1 MGLGETYVT
10 NYTVFVICTGLK
22 YFGEENVPV
31 FITFL
36 LFYRHNMPIL
46 AVNSLVSSLNQ
57 LSKSIEVMVQCC
69 KKDSTQENPVSA
81 Q

>member
-1 MGLGETYVT
+1 MAMVGARFCGFCGRDFYVT
-10 NYTVFVICTGLK
+10 NYTAVVICTGLE

-46 AVNSLVSSLNQ
+46 
-57 LSKSIEVMVQCC
+57 
-69 KKDSTQENPVSA
+69 
-81 Q
+81 